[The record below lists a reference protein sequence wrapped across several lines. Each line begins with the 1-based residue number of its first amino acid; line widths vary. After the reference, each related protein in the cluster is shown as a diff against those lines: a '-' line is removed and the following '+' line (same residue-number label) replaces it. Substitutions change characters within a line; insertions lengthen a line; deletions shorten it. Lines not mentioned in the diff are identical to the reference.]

1 MARLSEKKPKQRK
14 TLLKMKTK
22 STIFVWSMLALPLLN
37 LLVFWVYVNIDAI
50 FITDDYEIIDTRK

>member
-1 MARLSEKKPKQRK
+1 
-14 TLLKMKTK
+14 MKTK

-50 FITDDYEIIDTRK
+50 LMAFRNVDYANGGVEHWTLDNFK